1 MQSGGKGWAK
11 GALLPIALVVLWE
24 FAARTARVKYEAM
37 SSPSEVMAAAARGI
51 LDGSLFLAT
60 WQTFEAALFGLVL
73 AIGLGVAIGTLAGVS
88 RIANLATMPTVEAL
102 RPIPSV
108 ALIPLTLLMFG
119 YGLPMEGLIIAYACI
134 WPVLLATADGVQRI
148 EPRLMEVA
156 AALEMSESERFQKI
170 ILPAAL
176 SRVMIGIR
184 IAIGFALVVAVTV
197 EIVVNPRGLGYN
209 MIVAQQ
215 KYDVASMYA
224 QLLWLGLLGLAI
236 NAAVSRLG
244 SVDQTYGG
252 GS

>member
-1 MQSGGKGWAK
+1 MPTWAK
-11 GALLPIALVVLWE
+11 GIVLPLFLVVVWE
-24 FAARTARVKYEAM
+24 TAARTARVKYEAM
-37 SSPSEVMAAAARGI
+37 SSPLEVMAAVVRGI
-51 LDGSLFLAT
+51 RDGTLFIAT

-73 AIGLGVAIGTLAGVS
+73 AIGFGVAIGTLAGVS
-88 RIANLATMPTVEAL
+88 RIASLATMPTVEAL
-102 RPIPSV
+102 RPIPAV

-119 YGLPMEGLIIAYACI
+119 YGLPMEGLIIAYACV

-156 AALEMSESERFQKI
+156 AALEMSPRERFQKI

-176 SRVMIGIR
+176 GRVMIGIR

-197 EIVVNPRGLGYN
+197 EIVVNPRGLGYS

-224 QLLWLGLLGLAI
+224 QLLWLGLLGIAI
-236 NAAVSRLG
+236 NAALSKLG
-244 SVDQTYGG
+244 RAEHSTSGG
-252 GS
+252 HS

>member
-1 MQSGGKGWAK
+1 MPTWAK
-11 GALLPIALVVLWE
+11 GAVLPILLAAIWE

-37 SSPSEVMAAAARGI
+37 SSPSEVLAAAVRGI
-51 LDGSLFLAT
+51 GDGTLFVAT
-60 WQTFEAALFGLVL
+60 WQTFEAVLFGLVL

-102 RPIPSV
+102 RPIPAV

-156 AALEMSESERFQKI
+156 AALEMSPMDRFHKI

-176 SRVMIGIR
+176 GRVMVGVR

-197 EIVVNPRGLGYN
+197 EIVVNPRGLGYS

-224 QLLWLGLLGLAI
+224 QLLWLGLLGVAI
-236 NAAVSRLG
+236 NAAVGRLG
-244 SVDQTYGG
+244 RGERIDIGG
-252 GS
+252 PL